1 MDCWDDGRIEVQNP
15 STLRVA
21 DIQVSIGQ
29 FQRETWCD
37 LVSHTRMQCPGKIGL
52 RSGIG
57 PTAAAGGD
65 VQLTEIIDLDFGDT
79 RARANEWRDV
89 TANLNGCWTPVRGSG
104 VAGRGKLRASLPPV
118 SQSK

>member
-1 MDCWDDGRIEVQNP
+1 MEGYLRQWIAGDDGRIEVQNP

-57 PTAAAGGD
+57 PTAAVGGD
-65 VQLTEIIDLDFGDT
+65 VSM
-79 RARANEWRDV
+79 
-89 TANLNGCWTPVRGSG
+89 PMS
-104 VAGRGKLRASLPPV
+104 PPV
-118 SQSK
+118 QSVEHEMASTASQSK